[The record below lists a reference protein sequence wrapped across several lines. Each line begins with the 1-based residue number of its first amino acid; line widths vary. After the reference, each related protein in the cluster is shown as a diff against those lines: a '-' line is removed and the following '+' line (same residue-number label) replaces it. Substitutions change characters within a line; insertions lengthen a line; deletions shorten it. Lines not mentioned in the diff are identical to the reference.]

1 MSGALLRLGEHAGEL
16 TELTG
21 IEVDVTEEPPDRI
34 LVVLKELTL
43 PAGAYRLAHS
53 DVLFVAD
60 YQYPASAL
68 DMFWTEPELVRS
80 DGAIPAS
87 AEVIEHYAGRA
98 WRRFSWHRNGIWDPR
113 RNGLLDHYELT
124 LDRLCREGRAAA

>member
-1 MSGALLRLGEHAGEL
+1 MSGALLKLRAHASEL

-21 IEVDVTEEPPDRI
+21 IDVEIVEEPPTRI
-34 LVVLKELTL
+34 FVVLKKVTL
-43 PAGAYRLAHS
+43 PVGAFRLVHS

-60 YQYPASAL
+60 YQYPTSAL
-68 DMFWTEPELVRS
+68 DMFWTELDVVRP
-80 DGAIPAS
+80 DGSIPAS
-87 AEVIEHYAGRA
+87 ADQIEQYVGRS

>member
-1 MSGALLRLGEHAGEL
+1 MSGALLKLREHASEL

-21 IEVDVTEEPPDRI
+21 IDVEIAEQAPTRI
-34 LVVLKELTL
+34 FVVLKTVTL
-43 PAGAYRLAHS
+43 PVDAFRLAHS

-60 YQYPASAL
+60 YQYPTSAL
-68 DMFWTEPELVRS
+68 DMFWTELDVVGA
-80 DGAIPAS
+80 DGSIPAS
-87 AEVIEHYAGRA
+87 ADQIEHYVGRS

-124 LDRLCREGRAAA
+124 LDRLCRERKAAA